1 LFLGQVPV
9 IIEFFASAVSAAAYR
24 QPLPLPQASW
34 RRRLEVFSPKL
45 DRRLSLGSY
54 EAWRCWVALEANP
67 AITTFCERPTRVAG
81 KNSAMV
87 DFWVQ
92 LNSDPRGEFW
102 LLDDAPGDGA
112 LPEQMPGD
120 GRASSPRRLHERPM
134 RLITAEVLASWDIP
148 VANWAQILPY
158 LVSFRRYRQALLE
171 QSLVVALARSTSL
184 DEVLATFSD
193 HDASEVQAA
202 LYWLLAGGRVR
213 SPDIATAPL
222 SGATRFRRA

>member
-1 LFLGQVPV
+1 M
-9 IIEFFASAVSAAAYR
+9 SAATYT
-24 QPLPLPQASW
+24 QPLPLPHASW

-54 EAWRCWVALEANP
+54 QAWRCWVALEANP
-67 AITTFCERPTRVAG
+67 AIIKFCERPIRVSG
-81 KNSAMV
+81 KNSAMI

-92 LNSDPRGEFW
+92 LGIDPRGEFW
-102 LLDDAPGDGA
+102 LLDDDSWTGTHPD
-112 LPEQMPGD
+112 PKPD
-120 GRASSPRRLHERPM
+120 TGRASSPRHLHDRPVRL
-134 RLITAEVLASWDIP
+134 LSADVLASWDIP

-171 QSLVVALARSTSL
+171 QSLVVQLARYASL
-184 DEVLATFSD
+184 DELIAAFSER
-193 HDASEVQAA
+193 DASEVQAG
-202 LYWLLAGGRVR
+202 LYWLLASGRVL

>member
-1 LFLGQVPV
+1 M
-9 IIEFFASAVSAAAYR
+9 SAAAYT

-54 EAWRCWVALEANP
+54 QAWRGWVALEANP
-67 AITTFCERPTRVAG
+67 AIIKFCERPVRVAG
-81 KNSAMV
+81 KNSAMI

-92 LNSDPRGEFW
+92 LRTDPRGEFW
-102 LLDDAPGDGA
+102 LFDDDAWTGAQPGSDPKPDA
-112 LPEQMPGD
+112 
-120 GRASSPRRLHERPM
+120 GRASPPRQLHDRPV
-134 RLITAEVLASWDIP
+134 RVLTAEVLTSWDIP
-148 VANWAQILPY
+148 IANWAQILPY

-171 QSLVVALARSTSL
+171 QSLVVHLARYTSL
-184 DEVLATFSD
+184 DELIGAFSE
-193 HDASEVQAA
+193 HDASEVQAS
-202 LYWLLAGGRVR
+202 LYWLLAKGRVL